1 MFVPRNLKN
10 TDKNYP
16 LILFIATIPKI
27 TSLRENLMENKSSKH
42 RGIHQTRE
50 QIFYR

>member
-16 LILFIATIPKI
+16 LILFIATIPNI
-27 TSLRENLMENKSSKH
+27 TSLRENLMENESSKH